1 MPVCCEEE
9 SQSFVEG
16 MGESRQK
23 EHKNTRAVLVDKEL
37 MWVTVGWVLYSCYV
51 FTLSPHH
58 HALCFLSLSVALW
71 HQPQGA
77 FLGHPPNLLSHGWGN
92 HVNLGFI
99 STPPLLVRVALSV
112 LCSNL
117 GSFISQSCD
126 LEHIV

>member
-9 SQSFVEG
+9 SQSFVGG

-37 MWVTVGWVLYSCYV
+37 VWVTVGWVLYSRYV

-77 FLGHPPNLLSHGWGN
+77 SLGYPLIFCPMAGGTVSTWALLA
-92 HVNLGFI
+92 
-99 STPPLLVRVALSV
+99 TPPLLVRVALSV